1 MRALLLVALGTF
13 VLGVIPGAAQGPG
26 SATYDV
32 VIDQDKDNQVFSAWR
47 ERDGKRGLYVTVQFK
62 LVRRADGRVVTD
74 VPREEIQVLEDGL
87 PVAEL
92 EVNQPHSQRLTTV
105 LALDVS
111 GSMSR
116 SHKMDEARKAALT
129 FLDRLDER
137 AQTGLILFD
146 HEVPRE
152 GDALAAARLRRPG
165 TPRDELR
172 ALIHAAQPRGGTAYL
187 DAASRA
193 VGMLKQVEGRK
204 AVVLLTDGVDMNSR
218 RKLPDVIAEA
228 QTLGVPIYTLGVGEP
243 GRNEPVTTVL
253 VLDQSGS
260 MRKPANDADRMP
272 KIEALRRA
280 ASRFVELMRPNAK
293 TTLLPFSST
302 VELPRPFSADQAALK
317 RSIEKLRPEG
327 GTLLYDATYAGLET
341 LAAARPAGKKAV
353 VVLTDGKDEA
363 PGSRRSAALVIER
376 AQEAKV
382 PLYMLG
388 FGRRREINADVM
400 DRMAKETGGQYYHAE
415 DQQKLLDIFE
425 NLSIQLHDD
434 GIDEESLRKLAR
446 DTGGEYYNARDASKL
461 RLIYERLAEELQS
474 TYTVTYLSRRSSQD
488 GTARGIDIRV
498 VRGGAQISTGGRTG
512 YNVSGVVVPDMDH
525 GAYLMLLAVL
535 GGLLLFPAAL
545 KRVYRGQGGV

>member
-13 VLGVIPGAAQGPG
+13 VLGVLPGAAQGPS

-32 VIDQDKDNQVFSAWR
+32 VIDQAKNNQVFSALR
-47 ERDGKRGLYVTVQFK
+47 DRDGRRGLYVTVQFK
-62 LVRRADGRVVTD
+62 LVKRSDGKVVTD
-74 VPREEIQVLEDGL
+74 VPKEEIQVLEDGL

-92 EVNQPHSQRLTTV
+92 EVNQPLGQRLTTV

-116 SHKMDEARKAALT
+116 SGKMDEAKTAALT
-129 FLDRLDER
+129 FLDRLDPR

-152 GDALAAARLRRPG
+152 GDALAATRLRRPG

-172 ALIHAAQPRGGTAYL
+172 ALIRAAKPRGGTAYL
-187 DAASRA
+187 DAAARA
-193 VGMLKQVEGRK
+193 VEMLKQVEGRK

-218 RKLPDVIAEA
+218 LKLPDVIEEA
-228 QTLGVPIYTLGVGEP
+228 RTLGVPVYTLGVGDP

-260 MRKPANDADRMP
+260 MRKPANDTDRMP

-280 ASRFVELMRPNAK
+280 AARFVELMRPSAR

-302 VELPRPFSADQAALK
+302 VEQPRPFSADQAALK

-341 LAAARPAGKKAV
+341 LAAARPEGRKAV

-376 AQEAKV
+376 AREAKI

-388 FGRRREINADVM
+388 FGRLREINQQVM
-400 DRMAKETGGQYYHAE
+400 QRMARETGGEYYHAE

-446 DTGGEYYNARDASKL
+446 DTGGEYHNARDASKL
-461 RLIYERLAEELQS
+461 KLIYERLAEELQS

-488 GTARGIDIRV
+488 GTARGIDISV
-498 VRGGAQISTGGRTG
+498 VRGGAQISTGGRTD

-525 GAYLMLLAVL
+525 RVYLVLLTVL

-545 KRVYRGQGGV
+545 KRVYRGA